1 MQSLL
6 IPILLFLGL
15 AAYLVWQARIEPAPY
30 EVMFEVLPQQGECH
44 SADCQAHERIL
55 ALEGAI
61 NFRDLGGYRT
71 RDGNCLACG
80 KIYRAGALNRLTD
93 GDLELLQ
100 ALGIRLICDLRSFPE
115 VNAQP
120 DRLPARAAYLHLP
133 VFGRDP
139 IGRWRVLFQRHRLD
153 LLFEQLYSRS
163 IIENGAPV
171 LGDLLR
177 LAADPANLPLVFHC
191 TSGKDRTGLAAA
203 LLLHMCGVPR
213 PTIVADYTLTN
224 TSIDRFMAEIREA
237 FAWVPALPGFR
248 LEQLYPLFSARAELI
263 ERAFAYIEARYGS
276 VDGYLLGPV
285 RLKDAEIAAI
295 RSNLVI

>member
-1 MQSLL
+1 VQSLL
-6 IPILLFLGL
+6 VLILLFLGL
-15 AAYLVWQARIEPAPY
+15 AVYLIWQARIEPASY
-30 EVMFEVLPQQGECH
+30 EEMFEVLPQQGECH
-44 SADCQAHERIL
+44 PAECQPGERIL
-55 ALEGAI
+55 ALEGAT

-71 RDGNCLACG
+71 HAGNCLACG

-93 GDLELLQ
+93 EDLDRLQ
-100 ALGIRLICDLRSFPE
+100 ALGIRLFCDLRSFPE

-120 DRLPARAAYLHLP
+120 DRLPAQARYLHLP

-163 IIENGAPV
+163 IIDQGAPV

-203 LLLHMCGVPR
+203 LLLHICGVPR

-224 TSIDRFMAEIREA
+224 HSIDRFMAEIREA

-263 ERAFAYIEARYGS
+263 ERAFAHIETRYGS
-276 VDGYLLGPV
+276 LDAYLLGPV
-285 RLKDAEIAAI
+285 GLREAEIAAI
-295 RSNLVI
+295 RGNLLV